1 MAINHHF
8 STVKVL
14 ILCLITMSPPGRCFP
29 PSSGLDPQLREK
41 VLRIVDQALASS
53 ELRDDPQVRTL
64 RQRVAQF
71 SRAGGKSGRFV
82 DFGNILQLLGVGFE
96 MGGSNGPAISMNSP
110 LGRVGCGF
118 VDATRRPSPSLDEV
132 DDLRGEAWVSSIK
145 NEKKKITFVEV
156 TFQICMLV
164 LHNKR
169 KRSDF

>member
-132 DDLRGEAWVSSIK
+132 DDLRGEV
-145 NEKKKITFVEV
+145 
-156 TFQICMLV
+156 
-164 LHNKR
+164 
-169 KRSDF
+169 